1 MDILFVI
8 AYLGGILFYGI
19 AQGSKIRNVRDFSV
33 STKKYGLFT
42 VFASLSASF
51 IGGGFCQGNATEV
64 FNRGI
69 GNIIALFGFS
79 AGQILIGKYII
90 ANAEIPENAASPG
103 MVMRAC
109 YGRAGQIT
117 SGICSC
123 LLNAGLLG
131 AQVAAIGSM
140 FNVLLHVPYS
150 VGVLIG
156 FAVILAYSTVGG
168 IKAVIA
174 AEIVEFLLLAVGLP
188 LLLAFS
194 VKYAGGYRGI
204 AESIPR
210 AHFDPFNGTS
220 PVELLSLFLTMM
232 IGEALTPAFVQR
244 ILIGRD
250 RPTVA
255 RATVL
260 SGVLSIPVFI
270 ITGCVGL
277 CAYAVNP
284 GLDPTLAMPMMVMRA
299 LPAGIKGLVISA
311 MLAVVMSSAD
321 GCLSSASIGI
331 VNDVIA
337 PLSRKNLKGVTLLR
351 IARVSNVV
359 VGLGAMA
366 LALGTKN
373 VFHILVLSYSAW
385 SPMMLVPIAS
395 AILGIRAGK
404 KSFAA
409 CAAGGALTSLVWTYC
424 IGNPLGIGGTTAGF
438 FAGLILFAAFSER
451 KKHMFFK

>member
-8 AYLGGILFYGI
+8 IYLGGILFYGI
-19 AQGSKIRNVRDFSV
+19 SQGSKIKSVRDFSV

-64 FNRGI
+64 YTRGI
-69 GNIIALFGFS
+69 GNILALFGFS

-90 ANAEIPENAASPG
+90 ANAKIPENAASPG
-103 MVMRAC
+103 MVMRAY
-109 YGRAGQIT
+109 YGRAGQVV
-117 SGICSC
+117 SGVCSS

-131 AQVAAIGSM
+131 AQIAAIGAM

-150 VGVLIG
+150 IGVLIG
-156 FAVILAYSTVGG
+156 FAVILTYSTVGG
-168 IKAVIA
+168 LKAVIA
-174 AEIVEFLLLAVGLP
+174 AEVVEFLLLIVGLP
-188 LLLAFS
+188 ILLAFS
-194 VKYAGGYRGI
+194 VKFAGG
-204 AESIPR
+204 AENVIRNIPR
-210 AHFDPFNGTS
+210 PHLDIFNGTS
-220 PVELLSLFLTMM
+220 PAEMISLFLTMM

-250 RPTVA
+250 RPTIA

-260 SGVLSIPVFI
+260 SGVISIPVFL

-277 CAYAVNP
+277 CAYAVNS
-284 GLDPTLAMPMMVMRA
+284 GLDPTLAMPMMVMSA
-299 LPAGIKGLVISA
+299 LPSGIKGLVITA

-331 VNDVIA
+331 VNDIIA
-337 PLSRKNLKGVTLLR
+337 PLSRRNLKGRTLLS
-351 IARVSNVV
+351 IARVSNVA

-385 SPMMLVPIAS
+385 SPMMLVPIAA
-395 AILGIRAGK
+395 AILRIRAGK

-409 CAAGGALTSLVWTYC
+409 CAAGGALTSLIWTYGA
-424 IGNPLGIGGTTAGF
+424 GNPLGLGGTTVGF
-438 FAGLILFAAFSER
+438 FAGLILFITYSE
-451 KKHMFFK
+451 KNKPDY